1 MAEKKRRGAAH
12 RKRPGRASAENART
26 AKRIAGPKSS
36 RAAGRPRI
44 AKKAA
49 SQETPIA
56 AVPMQVLPH
65 GGYNS
70 NLEHNIKLRNTAII
84 LFIIELILIF
94 ALSSIHLPSSDVSTL
109 LSSYNQRK
117 TQVGSQSYFSMLGTI
132 FAHNFGIATL
142 EFVPL
147 LGAVMFLFSIAGTSL
162 TIGAIGV
169 SYSLPGALV
178 MVSLLAVPST
188 WLELPAYA
196 IAFAESIMLFRAGL
210 NRTFKTELRSALFV
224 WMFVAIELAVA
235 ATFESAE
242 IKLETVNPIYAFG
255 MWIPFFVVIGIAY
268 FAGRHFE
275 FFRRG

>member
-1 MAEKKRRGAAH
+1 MAEKKRKEAAY
-12 RKRPGRASAENART
+12 RKRRGRASARNVRT
-26 AKRIAGPKSS
+26 AKRAAGPKRAYAKSKP
-36 RAAGRPRI
+36 RAAR
-44 AKKAA
+44 KAA
-49 SQETPIA
+49 MDEAPIA
-56 AVPMQVLPH
+56 AVPMPVLPR
-65 GGYNS
+65 GGYSS
-70 NLEHNIKLRNTAII
+70 NLEHNIKLRNTAVI
-84 LFIIELILIF
+84 LFVIELILIF
-94 ALSSIHLPSSDVSTL
+94 ALSSIHLPSSAVSTL
-109 LSSYNQRK
+109 LSSYNQLK
-117 TQVGSQSYFSMLGTI
+117 SQVDSQSYFGTLGTI

-147 LGAVMFLFSIAGTSL
+147 FGAVMFLFSIAGTSL

-210 NRTFKTELRSALFV
+210 NRTFRMELRSAIFV
-224 WMFVAIELAVA
+224 WIFVAIELAVA

-242 IKLETVNPIYAFG
+242 IKLESVNPLYAFG
-255 MWIPFFVVIGIAY
+255 MWIPFFIVIGIAY
-268 FAGRHFE
+268 LAGRHFE